1 MIRNLTLALV
11 LLCTATLLRGQ
22 FEQRL
27 TLNFSA
33 GLVAPSGPKEYVDYD
48 VPLTDTYFSGTIA
61 QTRPYLMANFN
72 KGMSFYGGIQYN
84 FSRQFATAFSVQLF
98 QILNWEYSYEWN
110 FMYPEE
116 TIRGSWM
123 EWQIRESDIDP
134 DGSYD
139 VIVES
144 GENKLSLTNIGISAT
159 PKVYALPGRRFNPY
173 LFGEISYN
181 LTNLSLRNNYGR
193 AINRYHIEGIEY
205 EPLVKIL
212 ERSIGLG
219 LYPGMGAEFRLSEN
233 LGIFLQGG
241 YSVIFVNDKK
251 LKDAGF
257 AAENFTNMR
266 TEAGVKL
273 SFWRSK
279 NL

>member
-1 MIRNLTLALV
+1 MPPNGCCSSPEKTIFFRRTV
-11 LLCTATLLRGQ
+11 YSQHLRLPGQ
-22 FEQRL
+22 GVITSYSIHYTKL
-27 TLNFSA
+27 
-33 GLVAPSGPKEYVDYD
+33 YD
-48 VPLTDTYFSGTIA
+48 
-61 QTRPYLMANFN
+61 
-72 KGMSFYGGIQYN
+72 
-84 FSRQFATAFSVQLF
+84 
-98 QILNWEYSYEWN
+98 YEWN

-193 AINRYHIEGIEY
+193 AINRVITSYSIHYTKLYDRSQTEIPPPACPSHIRWAESWY
-205 EPLVKIL
+205 SARTACAAMPLEWEKF
-212 ERSIGLG
+212 SNCC
-219 LYPGMGAEFRLSEN
+219 P
-233 LGIFLQGG
+233 
-241 YSVIFVNDKK
+241 SVITSYSIHYTK
-251 LKDAGF
+251 LYESERGGIVDQTVCG
-257 AAENFTNMR
+257 
-266 TEAGVKL
+266 
-273 SFWRSK
+273 
-279 NL
+279 